1 MNLEI
6 AQAVSQRRSRPP
18 TGFSASRKCVEASDD
33 VIKLFLRDSRHLVK
47 FDFVSDLA
55 AWEQIEWRSSR
66 GTKVRNFCSPAS
78 NLLTKNLD
86 ADPDEANRTKTVK
99 IHALRILVSLAM
111 ACGLLDAEQTRAAAG
126 PAKSAFVFDGVGYL
140 HRWSMNHQHEF
151 TPEGQEDLEKWLDMI
166 TINVYPDARD
176 GEALA
181 AKANAV
187 LENYKS
193 HQAMVL
199 KTDSVP
205 RTPDR
210 PAEHFIAV
218 VFGRP
223 NFIEVAFARFKLVDG
238 KGCSVVYSHRLYG
251 KKIKD
256 QVSTWLDENE
266 DEVEKALMEWS
277 PLPSPSS
284 LR

>member
-1 MNLEI
+1 M
-6 AQAVSQRRSRPP
+6 
-18 TGFSASRKCVEASDD
+18 
-33 VIKLFLRDSRHLVK
+33 
-47 FDFVSDLA
+47 
-55 AWEQIEWRSSR
+55 
-66 GTKVRNFCSPAS
+66 
-78 NLLTKNLD
+78 LTKNLD

-99 IHALRILVSLAM
+99 IHALRILVSLAI

-238 KGCSVVYSHRLYG
+238 LACSIVYSHRVYG
-251 KKIKD
+251 EKIGDKM
-256 QVSTWLDENE
+256 SAWLKNSGAGK
-266 DEVEKALMEWS
+266 EKQLMEWTDIPS
-277 PLPSPSS
+277 PASLDRELDGKASLPSNTKASPSK
-284 LR
+284 R